1 MVKLAKQRAWVETA
15 LDTIEGL
22 TVNTDLGLD
31 FETQVSKHGTPVAT
45 AFSPKFNAVAEGDV
59 LKYRSSLEV
68 WIVERK
74 DGDHEGL
81 MESIILALE
90 NVAYP
95 DFYEDGDVSHS
106 PGDIREYDGQIWD
119 LSADAD
125 SGNII
130 IRLTI
135 TLNYIYVSER

>member
-1 MVKLAKQRAWVETA
+1 MVKLAKQRDWVETA
-15 LDTIEGL
+15 LGTIEGL

-31 FETQVSKHGTPVAT
+31 FESQVSKHGTPVAT
-45 AFSPKFNAVAEGDV
+45 AFSPKFSAIAEGDV

-68 WIVERK
+68 WIIERK

-81 MESIILALE
+81 MDDIISALE
-90 NVAYP
+90 NTAYP
-95 DFYEDGDVSHS
+95 DFYESGDASHS

-119 LSADAD
+119 LTADED
-125 SGNII
+125 SGNVI

-135 TLNYIYVSER
+135 TLNYIYVSTR